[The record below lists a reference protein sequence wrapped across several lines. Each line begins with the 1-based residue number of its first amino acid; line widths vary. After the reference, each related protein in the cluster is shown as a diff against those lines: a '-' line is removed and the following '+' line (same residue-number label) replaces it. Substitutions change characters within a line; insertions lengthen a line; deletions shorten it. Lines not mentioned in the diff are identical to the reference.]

1 MKKIRKTKKK
11 VASNKKVE
19 EEFQVNMVGGVDNID
34 QVVVDMKKKL
44 NDPKMKEF
52 NKKGYLLFNNTIY
65 DMLDS
70 PIFDNN
76 ETNLLSGLTD
86 FFSYYSSILPIR
98 SVYTE
103 TQKRLIQIIRYY
115 YVRACQPPHFESSEL
130 LKIFEFLSEELNG
143 TGWTAENIKQ
153 NKIFNHTGSEMD
165 NHNIQDNKKMFT
177 NTIHQ
182 TTNICNLDIFQDIL
196 YDINQEKSKNVIG
209 NIDHNIKYPFFELK
223 YGGSGM
229 YKIMYTNIYGVFD
242 QIWYSKRDSPTNNG
256 GSIQDIDTKKN
267 VVGGGPGST
276 HKLVKSMNPKYR
288 DIMEL
293 VDILKPFLPS
303 ASDHFRDNKDSFY
316 INAII
321 DIFLMQYKISQNS
334 WSLEFII
341 ALFRRRLPY
350 YEKENIQ
357 TKLDWLNIL
366 YIGGDIL
373 SLHSDISGYIDYL
386 KNAFDEDSFKPIQT
400 EIDKLDDKTDLKSFI
415 IIHKSMIQMI
425 REMIEKNIR
434 DWLNESHKDFTDEFG
449 ATYKDLGIDT
459 SISFFNIENPVEEFR
474 AELLESIDAL
484 FLYSN
489 KTIYEHLKRL
499 EKIDK
504 IKKEFK
510 YQNLSLTDR
519 ILKDNLDEI
528 KLSKQPIYR
537 VMKHKI
543 VLDQVTALDNKLHE
557 FKNILKINNTL
568 EFYKEQ
574 FLLNKTYLTND
585 GCFKKILAENAE
597 NIFKTIFNN
606 VPFWM
611 DKTILNKVCNEFLY
625 EVIKFE
631 KPDVI
636 DWMTS
641 IQIKITNIGRQPTG
655 LSEEADVILKK
666 IIILNSSIYTD
677 PQMYIDFIESIKTD
691 ILKNCNDQIT
701 EDYKKTKTYFEAQI
715 ETIDRNFLID
725 ILFGKKRLLPT
736 TLPLLTNIEFNNF
749 DENAYDAIMESAY
762 ITEYKVLLTNR
773 PANEKI
779 NYFYTFIHKS
789 LIKYLD
795 DKIDKTPPT
804 EPIKK
809 SVFSF
814 STSGEEQAYI
824 TEVHTK
830 TKNYIKALSYDDIQ
844 NMITIHNQ
852 LQFNKLSFLHLF
864 YIKDKLIE
872 QNPNRENFLRRNMFG
887 MKHQINEVLKD
898 SFTKTFD
905 STIQKL
911 LKKFNGKELVSILGS
926 IGQITLLGMSV
937 SELMNSFS
945 YIYNFKYYWYFL
957 RRIVQPFTNQ
967 NNEDV
972 YNKDNLKLIDNA
984 FKLPIKISK
993 GHYSPSEATNYK
1005 YFFNKNEYFVIK
1017 INDLPIFF
1025 VKVTVDKN
1033 RKFIYK
1039 KYTITEIIEFFVKN
1053 INEYQYSANSI
1064 KEEIEL
1070 YFNDK
1075 NYKNKDETDQAN
1087 KKELYFIK
1095 DSTIYK
1101 KGEDGVLD
1109 VEIQKIKT
1117 PPIAIKTVWELFNN
1131 LIATP
1136 NQEVQ
1141 RNDFPSM
1148 YTLMLLTDN
1157 LISKDSKNTAYVFY
1171 KDKIHYL
1178 TKFNITKTGQDI
1190 SITFILQPVNI
1201 RYNKITYASDSDK
1214 PVDEEVN
1221 ISVTNEEVKI
1231 LVTNTLE
1238 WRKELE
1244 IFVNM
1249 FILPK
1254 EIIENIRIEK
1264 GFHYKDFT
1272 EGDIVKTNGLYYKFN
1287 TVSGLVIFNYIN
1299 KTQNL
1304 SDSLKWA
1311 LLITNPFENSHIQ
1324 RLHTAY
1330 LSPGDSWIKTWL
1342 KLNDDNSYYYW
1353 LDSFIKSDKYK
1364 STHTNTIETVD
1375 TNTTETVDTNTIE
1388 TEFKAIYNPSIVANG
1403 HYDFITNDL
1412 IYKYNNIS
1420 KIILPE
1426 NATKVDDIK
1435 VTKVTIKFLDYA
1447 YSSKLERFS
1456 KKKEREERRSKI
1468 INSVAGTIGRAAGT
1482 TLGAAVKLG
1491 EGVITLIGV
1500 ALAGAGGIVP
1510 GVLYTA
1516 IYILTILSTSNA
1528 V

>member
-1 MKKIRKTKKK
+1 MKKIRKTKKRG
-11 VASNKKVE
+11 ASTKKVE
-19 EEFQVNMVGGVDNID
+19 DEFNVNTVGGGDNID
-34 QVVVDMKKKL
+34 KAVVHMKKKL

-103 TQKRLIQIIRYY
+103 NQKRLIQIIRYY

-165 NHNIQDNKKMFT
+165 NHKIEDNKKMFT

-229 YKIMYTNIYGVFD
+229 YKIMYTNIYGAFD

-256 GSIQDIDTKKN
+256 GSIQDIDTKKD
-267 VVGGGPGST
+267 VVGGGFGPI
-276 HKLVKSMNPKYR
+276 HKIVKSMNPKYR

-293 VDILKPFLPS
+293 VNILKPFLPS
-303 ASDHFRDNKDSFY
+303 GSDHFRDNKDSFY

-341 ALFRRRLPY
+341 ALFRHRLPY
-350 YEKENIQ
+350 YEKEHIQ

-373 SLHSDISGYIDYL
+373 SLHSDITGYIDYL
-386 KNAFDEDSFKPIQT
+386 KNAFDEDSFKPIQI

-484 FLYSN
+484 FLDSN

-510 YQNLSLTDR
+510 YQNLSLTDC

-543 VLDQVTALDNKLHE
+543 VLDEVTALDNKLHE

-585 GCFKKILAENAE
+585 VYFKKILAEN
-597 NIFKTIFNN
+597 IFQTIFDN
-606 VPFWM
+606 VASWM

-631 KPDVI
+631 KLDVI
-636 DWMTS
+636 NWMTY
-641 IQIKITNIGRQPTG
+641 IKDNIGDIDNKDKDKG
-655 LSEEADVILKK
+655 LSEQVNVILKK
-666 IIILNSSIYTD
+666 IIILNSPIYTD
-677 PQMYIDFIESIKTD
+677 HQMYIDYIESIKTD
-691 ILKNCNDQIT
+691 ILTICNDDIT
-701 EDYKKTKTYFEAQI
+701 EDYEKTIMYFEEQI
-715 ETIDRNFLID
+715 KTIDRKFLID

-736 TLPLLTNIEFNNF
+736 TLPLPTNIEFNNF
-749 DENAYDAIMESAY
+749 DEDAYDAIMESAY
-762 ITEYKVLLTNR
+762 ITEYKDLLTQR
-773 PANEKI
+773 PANEKT

-814 STSGEEQAYI
+814 STSVEEQAYI

-830 TKNYIKALSYDDIQ
+830 TQNYIKALSYDDIQ

-872 QNPNRENFLRRNMFG
+872 QNPNRENFFHRNMFG

-911 LKKFNGKELVSILGS
+911 LKNFNGKELVTILGS

-937 SELMNSFS
+937 SELMKSFS

-967 NNEDV
+967 NNEEV
-972 YNKDNLKLIDNA
+972 YNENNLKLIDNA
-984 FKLPIKISK
+984 FKMSIKISNDDDSLPK
-993 GHYSPSEATNYK
+993 ATNYK
-1005 YFFNKNEYFVIK
+1005 YFFDNNEYFVIK
-1017 INDLPIFF
+1017 INDLPVFF
-1025 VKVTVDKN
+1025 VKVREDKN
-1033 RKFIYK
+1033 REFIYK

-1053 INEYQYSANSI
+1053 INEYQYSENSI
-1064 KEEIEL
+1064 KTEIEL

-1136 NQEVQ
+1136 NQQVQ
-1141 RNDFPSM
+1141 RNNFPSM

-1171 KDKIHYL
+1171 ENKIQYL
-1178 TKFNITKTGQDI
+1178 TDFNITKINNGI
-1190 SITFILQPVNI
+1190 SITFNLQIVNI
-1201 RYNKITYASDSDK
+1201 KYKQSIDIENSSSAIENSSSFM
-1214 PVDEEVN
+1214 PVK
-1221 ISVTNEEVKI
+1221 ISVENNFNWYLDLNIFTNMYV
-1231 LVTNTLE
+1231 
-1238 WRKELE
+1238 
-1244 IFVNM
+1244 
-1249 FILPK
+1249 LPK
-1254 EIIENIRIEK
+1254 EIMQNIQIIN
-1264 GFHYKDFT
+1264 GVHYKDFT

-1311 LLITNPFENSHIQ
+1311 LLITNPFENSHIE

-1375 TNTTETVDTNTIE
+1375 TNTTETVNTNTIE
-1388 TEFKAIYNPSIVANG
+1388 REFKAIYNPSIVTNG

-1420 KIILPE
+1420 KINLHE

-1435 VTKVTIKFLDYA
+1435 VTEVTTEVTIDFLNHA
-1447 YSSKLERFS
+1447 YSNKRERFS

-1468 INSVAGTIGRAAGT
+1468 INSVAGTIGSAAGT

-1491 EGVITLIGV
+1491 KGVFTLLGFA
-1500 ALAGAGGIVP
+1500 ALGAGGIVP
-1510 GVLYTA
+1510 ALLYTA
-1516 IYILTILSTSNA
+1516 VYILTILSTSGVA
-1528 V
+1528 